1 MYLPGAG
8 KGWARHGDHPG
19 RPAGVVMVDTAG
31 GVQTIHT
38 LAKPNKLLN
47 VRETEASYR

>member
-1 MYLPGAG
+1 
-8 KGWARHGDHPG
+8 
-19 RPAGVVMVDTAG
+19 MVDTAG